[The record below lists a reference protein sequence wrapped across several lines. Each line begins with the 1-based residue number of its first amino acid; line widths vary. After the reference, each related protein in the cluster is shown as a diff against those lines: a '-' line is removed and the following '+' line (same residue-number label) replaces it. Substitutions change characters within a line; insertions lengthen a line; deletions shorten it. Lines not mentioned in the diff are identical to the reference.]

1 MKNTV
6 LALLL
11 LALVA
16 TPAWAQRKETETVDR
31 TLPFQSGGTVKLKNF
46 SGDARIT
53 GTASNEVVVHAVRR
67 GTREQLDNIKLD
79 IQTSGSTIDIEAN
92 HRDPG
97 WDRQNDNVV
106 ETEFEIQVPAAT
118 ELDLHAFS
126 GNLIVRGTTASI
138 EAKTFSGD
146 VDLDVS
152 TAPTAPNVKAETFSG
167 DIATRL
173 PDVSN
178 GHVRFNSFSGDFR
191 SDFPVMLKSRSK
203 RDISADIGSGGGAN
217 LEFKTFSGD
226 LKLVK

>member
-1 MKNTV
+1 MKNTA

-11 LALVA
+11 IALVSA
-16 TPAWAQRKETETVDR
+16 PAAAQRKETETIDR

-53 GTASNEVVVHAVRR
+53 GTASNEVVLHAIRK

-79 IQTSGSTIDIEAN
+79 IQTSGSTIEIEAN
-92 HRDPG
+92 LRDG
-97 WDRQNDNVV
+97 RWDNHNDNIV
-106 ETEFEIQVPAAT
+106 ETEFEIQVPAST
-118 ELDLHAFS
+118 TLDLHAFS

-152 TAPTAPNVKAETFSG
+152 TASAAPDVRAETFSG
-167 DIATRL
+167 DIAAKL

-178 GHVRFNSFSGDFR
+178 GHLRFNSFSGDFR
-191 SDFPVMLKSRSK
+191 SDFPVMLKSKSK
-203 RDISADIGSGGGAN
+203 RDISVDIGSGGGAN